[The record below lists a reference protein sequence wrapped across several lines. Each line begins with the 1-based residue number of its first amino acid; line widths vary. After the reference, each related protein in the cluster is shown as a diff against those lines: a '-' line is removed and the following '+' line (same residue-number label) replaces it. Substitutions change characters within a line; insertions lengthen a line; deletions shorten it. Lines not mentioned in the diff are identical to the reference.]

1 MLYLNFVFLNED
13 IYTIIMG
20 KSNVGI
26 FWETGE
32 VLKCNMSI
40 QVLSENINIAIS
52 KGNIPVPQPVWEDL
66 GRVSVTEKAV
76 GIRGWRKMTRL
87 GAIMCLVYV
96 YEDKLLVSWS
106 DPVDIQKFD
115 LERVE
120 TFAPDYPIE
129 SLAEHL
135 IAVAR
140 QRQAAFGKSSSVPN
154 VGDE

>member
-1 MLYLNFVFLNED
+1 
-13 IYTIIMG
+13 MG

-66 GRVSVTEKAV
+66 WARERHRKSGRNS
-76 GIRGWRKMTRL
+76 RL
-87 GAIMCLVYV
+87 AQDDQTWCDYVLVYV